1 MRKALIFVATAA
13 LALVAGTSPAAA
25 DGSGFCSISGSSVN
39 INVKETPHEG
49 SVKYISISS
58 TFRLDTASPDHQST
72 RATIYYELNDN
83 SVPIMPSHN
92 AYEVVVPGDGLYN
105 YRIDFNWDGEGLP
118 FTQAGR
124 ARVDVEKA
132 NSQNDCYTNIYF

>member
-1 MRKALIFVATAA
+1 MRKILVGLFAMTLI
-13 LALVAGTSPAAA
+13 LVAGPPAMA

-58 TFRLDTASPDHQST
+58 TFKLDTPAPDHQST

-83 SVPIMPSHN
+83 STPIMPSHN

-132 NSQNDCYTNIYF
+132 NSGNDCYSNIYF